1 MQLTAIDQ
9 LSVSLMVHS
18 SRFARSLSRR
28 AGSVRSLVAMR
39 VLSNLEQVGDLR
51 IGELAEREFIAQPAM
66 TATVNRLEGDGLVER
81 LRDEG
86 DARAS
91 LVHLTRAGAELI
103 AAFRLRAADVARPAM
118 EELSAE
124 EIRTLD
130 SAVPLLARLVAALE
144 SA

>member
-91 LVHLTRAGAELI
+91 LVHLTRAGA
-103 AAFRLRAADVARPAM
+103 
-118 EELSAE
+118 S
-124 EIRTLD
+124 
-130 SAVPLLARLVAALE
+130 
-144 SA
+144 

>member
-9 LSVSLMVHS
+9 LSISLMIHS
-18 SRFARSLSRR
+18 SRYARGLSRR
-28 AGSVRSLVAMR
+28 VGSGRSLVAMR
-39 VLSNLEQVGDLR
+39 VLSNLEQAGDLR
-51 IGELAEREFIAQPAM
+51 VGELAEREFIAQPSM
-66 TATVNRLEGDGLVER
+66 TATVNRLEADGLVER
-81 LRDEG
+81 LRDDE

-91 LVHLTRAGAELI
+91 VVHLTHAGADLI

-118 EELSAE
+118 EELSPE

-130 SAVPLLARLVAALE
+130 SAAPLLARLVAALE